1 MPILK
6 SRNGL
11 DNQTYISKPRWGC
24 MPDLSFMWKNQRV
37 TTSRLKKQNLTIA
50 YVHRHITKAREKVS
64 DGGFSYRKGNISY
77 QQMIAD
83 LDYDDVMGTY
93 CYHCRNITRIGET
106 VITHARCSLSRVY
119 HESCGVLINLWP

>member
-1 MPILK
+1 
-6 SRNGL
+6 
-11 DNQTYISKPRWGC
+11 
-24 MPDLSFMWKNQRV
+24 MPDLSFLRENQRV
-37 TTSRLKKQNLTIA
+37 TNTTTSRLKKQYLTIA
-50 YVHRHITKAREKVS
+50 YVHRHITKAREKVA
-64 DGGFSYRKGNISY
+64 DGGFSYRKGNSSY

-83 LDYDDVMGTY
+83 LDYNDVTGTY